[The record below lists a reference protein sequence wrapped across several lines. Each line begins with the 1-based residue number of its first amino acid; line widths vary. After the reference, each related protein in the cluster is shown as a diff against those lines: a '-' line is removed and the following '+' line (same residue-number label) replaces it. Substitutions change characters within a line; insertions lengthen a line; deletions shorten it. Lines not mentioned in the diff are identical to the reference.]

1 MDLGNLINLNG
12 LCWRKNVSNSAQGT
26 VGKSFTCLLNGFQ
39 FEPSPHKTE
48 NALLTTAVVVPKAK
62 TEADLR
68 AVGNA

>member
-1 MDLGNLINLNG
+1 MLVK
-12 LCWRKNVSNSAQGT
+12 W
-26 VGKSFTCLLNGFQ
+26 KSRVKSVQ